1 MKKKKKKEKKSSEK
15 NKVFQ
20 QKGFN
25 IGNLLHRNR
34 RARKVKGNI
43 RVIILGHSYHVL
55 GFPVLRT

>member
-1 MKKKKKKEKKSSEK
+1 MKKERKEPNEK

-25 IGNLLHRNR
+25 IGNLLHRNQ

-43 RVIILGHSYHVL
+43 GVIILGHSYHVL
-55 GFPVLRT
+55 VFPVLRT